1 MLVVYG
7 KSYDHELS
15 NHGPIKIHHSART
28 ISFATSQ
35 NQHPYDTSIAQIPN
49 KSSSGQLQD
58 IINISLPP
66 VIPYSSYYHVDR
78 NL

>member
-1 MLVVYG
+1 MAPSKYIIPP
-7 KSYDHELS
+7 ELS
-15 NHGPIKIHHSART
+15 PLQRPRI
-28 ISFATSQ
+28 
-35 NQHPYDTSIAQIPN
+35 QHPYDTSIAQIPN